1 MQPGLGST
9 LFLEFGKPVPDLSPD
24 DLKKLLA
31 PFLDFTK
38 QRSASVQWVDTLP
51 VEMKKAIQER
61 IAVVGMDRDEVV
73 AAIGKPEHKVRERD
87 AEGNDIEDWI
97 YGQPPSKTVFV
108 RFTGT
113 RVTSVKQ
120 YPQ

>member
-1 MQPGLGST
+1 MGST
-9 LFLEFGKPVPDLSPD
+9 LYLEFGKALPDLSPD
-24 DLKKLLA
+24 DLKKLLS

-38 QRSASVQWVDTLP
+38 QRSASVQWFDTLP
-51 VEMKKAIQER
+51 IEMRKAIQER
-61 IAVVGMDRDEVV
+61 TAVVGMDREEVV

-108 RFTGT
+108 RFTGQ